1 MWQFLQTY
9 GLWIV
14 FAIFFVFMIR
24 MHLGGGMGGMHGG
37 GGKMGGMHGNGGDGM
52 NMDRTQ
58 EPSYDNSPDTQRA
71 IPLDNDQQGTVRNI
85 TPEGKIVP
93 TDSSSGRHHSHC

>member
-24 MHLGGGMGGMHGG
+24 MHLGGGMRGMHGG
-37 GGKMGGMHGNGGDGM
+37 GGGM

-71 IPLDNDQQGTVRNI
+71 IPLDNNQQGTVRNI

-93 TDSSSGRHHSHC
+93 TESSSGRHHSHC